1 MKSFRI
7 CIFIIASIFAVLLSS
22 CQIKKYDTFDA
33 EKYAE
38 NNLDI
43 KVLSIYCTGELGF
56 SGSFNYNL
64 ENDDREVCFIL
75 GKTDN
80 GEEVYSYGSKENT
93 KLIQTDLDLPS
104 SSVIQHLEEINIR
117 VKHWK
122 YIYVEEL
129 DLLGFYITTE
139 NYSEYFIV
147 GSVDDYQY
155 FAYTSNSGLISIS
168 EQEIIELELDGE

>member
-1 MKSFRI
+1 VKTFRI
-7 CIFIIASIFAVLLSS
+7 SIITIASIFAVLLSS

-43 KVLSIYCTGELGF
+43 EVLSIYCTGELGF
-56 SGSFNYNL
+56 SGSSNYNL
-64 ENDDREVCFIL
+64 EKDDREVCFIL
-75 GKTDN
+75 GETDN

-93 KLIQTDLDLPS
+93 KLIQTDRDLPS
-104 SSVIQHLEEINIR
+104 SSVIQHLEEINLR

-155 FAYTSNSGLISIS
+155 FAYSSTSGLISIS
-168 EQEIIELELDGE
+168 EQEIIEIELDGE